1 MTQLRVLK
9 QGTTGEDVQLWQR
22 FLRAQKFVLAENG
35 KFNDETVQG
44 TVDFQRLYDL
54 PPTGRVDNVTLGRA
68 MVLGYK
74 VLAEEPVSE

>member
-1 MTQLRVLK
+1 MAELRVLK
-9 QGTTGEDVQLWQR
+9 QGVMGDDVQTWQR
-22 FLRAQKFVLAENG
+22 FLRAQKFILAESG

-44 TVDFQRLYDL
+44 TIDFQRLYDL
-54 PPTGRVDNVTLGRA
+54 PVTGRVDNVTLGRA